1 MRLSISRFIWAL
13 VLLFSSQVLAEE
25 LVQTSNGPVFRKTT
39 SVYTFGVV
47 PQYHNRKIIRIWRPI
62 LNEIEKQTGIV
73 LSLTG
78 TPTIPAFEKKFMKGE
93 LDFAYMNPYHILK
106 ASDSQGYIPL
116 VRDGSRKLRGI
127 LVVLKDSPYKSAAEL
142 NGQVVALP
150 SPNALGASMLLRADL
165 ESTFGMQVKPK
176 YVQTHSSVYLHVAKG
191 LVVAGGGVMSTFM
204 SQRPE
209 IKNRLRILFTTRGT
223 IPHPIVAHPRVPR
236 QDIKKIKAALLAMG
250 KTPEGKA
257 MLAEIPINDIR
268 PSSISEY
275 KALAGWGL
283 DKYYIQKKTTSAN

>member
-1 MRLSISRFIWAL
+1 MKISISSSIWVL
-13 VLLFSSQVLAEE
+13 VLLFSSQLLAEK
-25 LVQTSNGPVFRKTT
+25 LAPTSNGPITKQTT

-62 LNEIEKQTGIV
+62 LDEIRKQTGIV
-73 LSLTG
+73 LNLAG
-78 TPTIPAFEKKFMKGE
+78 APTIPAFEKKFMKGE

-106 ASDSQGYIPL
+106 ASNSQGYIPL

-127 LVVLKDSPYKSAAEL
+127 LVVRKNSPYKSAAEL

-165 ESTFGMQVKPK
+165 ESTFGIQVKPK

-204 SQRPE
+204 SQKPE
-209 IKNRLRILFTTRGT
+209 IKDRLRVLFTTRGT

-236 QDIKKIKAALLAMG
+236 RDIKEIKSALLAMG
-250 KTPEGKA
+250 KTPEGRA
-257 MLAEIPINDIR
+257 LLAEIPIKDIQ
-268 PSSISEY
+268 PSSINEY

-283 DKYYIQKKTTSAN
+283 DRYYIQKKLHK

>member
-1 MRLSISRFIWAL
+1 MRTSISRSIWVL
-13 VLLFSSQVLAEE
+13 VLLFSAQALAEE

-39 SVYTFGVV
+39 SVHTFGVV

-62 LNEIEKQTGIV
+62 LDEIEKQTGIA

-78 TPTIPAFEKKFMKGE
+78 APTIPAFEKKFMKGD

-127 LVVLKDSPYKSAAEL
+127 LVVSKDSPYKSAAEL
-142 NGQVVALP
+142 NDQVVALP

-165 ESTFGMQVKPK
+165 ESTFGVQIRPK

-191 LVVAGGGVMSTFM
+191 LVSAGGGVMSTFM
-204 SQRPE
+204 AQSPD
-209 IKNRLRILFTTRGT
+209 IKDRLRVLFTTRGT

-236 QDIKKIKAALLAMG
+236 SHIKKIKSALLAMG

-257 MLAEIPINDIR
+257 LLAKIPINDIR
-268 PSSISEY
+268 PSSLSEY
-275 KALAGWGL
+275 KTLAGWGL
-283 DKYYIQKKTTSAN
+283 DKYYIQKNH